1 MRQSAVLLPI
11 CLRPRRRKLRLRICR
26 DLENSLKHM
35 HEEKLS
41 KILYALEID
50 AESSIEQRAVMRR
63 RGGMSHINKDEL
75 AKKWKARMKTA
86 KHRKRAEA
94 IYAQYEATLDVIA
107 AGNAPVKVSP
117 VQPTPSLLRKAAR
130 LAKAIGAETKAKIQ
144 GHPKLTK
151 EQVAARLAVCG
162 SCDQLRSNRTCA
174 KCGCFVD
181 AKARFI
187 SQGCPLRKW
196 PKM

>member
-1 MRQSAVLLPI
+1 
-11 CLRPRRRKLRLRICR
+11 
-26 DLENSLKHM
+26 M

-50 AESSIEQRAVMRR
+50 AEPSLEQRAVMRG
-63 RGGMSHINKDEL
+63 RGGMSHLNKDEL
-75 AKKWKARMKTA
+75 AAKWKARMKTA

-117 VQPTPSLLRKAAR
+117 VQPSPRLLRKAAR
-130 LAKAIGAETKAKIQ
+130 LASAIGAETKAIARRR
-144 GHPKLTK
+144 PKLTP
-151 EQVAARLAVCG
+151 EQVAARVAVCG

-174 KCGCFVD
+174 KCGCFVE
-181 AKARFI
+181 AKARFR
-187 SQGCPLRKW
+187 SQVCPLRKW
-196 PKM
+196 PAV

>member
-1 MRQSAVLLPI
+1 
-11 CLRPRRRKLRLRICR
+11 
-26 DLENSLKHM
+26 M

-50 AESSIEQRAVMRR
+50 AEPSLEQRAVMRE
-63 RGGMSHINKDEL
+63 RGGMSHLNKNEL
-75 AKKWKARMKTA
+75 AAKWKARMKTA
-86 KHRKRAEA
+86 KYKKRAEA
-94 IYAQYEATLDVIA
+94 IYLQYEATLDVIA

-117 VQPTPSLLRKAAR
+117 VQPSPGLLKRAGSLAR
-130 LAKAIGAETKAKIQ
+130 AISSETKAKIQ
-144 GHPKLTK
+144 GQPKLTH

-196 PKM
+196 QAV

>member
-1 MRQSAVLLPI
+1 
-11 CLRPRRRKLRLRICR
+11 
-26 DLENSLKHM
+26 M

-50 AESSIEQRAVMRR
+50 AELSLEQRAVMRR
-63 RGGMSHINKDEL
+63 RGGMSHLNKDEL
-75 AKKWKARMKTA
+75 AAKWKARIKTA
-86 KHRKRAEA
+86 KYRKRAEA

-117 VQPTPSLLRKAAR
+117 VQPSPGLLKRAGSLAR
-130 LAKAIGAETKAKIQ
+130 AIGSETKAKIQ
-144 GHPKLTK
+144 GQPKLTP
-151 EQVAARLAVCG
+151 EQVATRLAICG

-181 AKARFI
+181 AKARFR

>member
-1 MRQSAVLLPI
+1 
-11 CLRPRRRKLRLRICR
+11 
-26 DLENSLKHM
+26 M

-50 AESSIEQRAVMRR
+50 AEPSLEQRAVMRK
-63 RGGMSHINKDEL
+63 RGGMSHLNKDEL
-75 AKKWKARMKTA
+75 ADKWKARMKTA
-86 KHRKRAEA
+86 KYKKRADA

-130 LAKAIGAETKAKIQ
+130 LAKAIGSETKAKIHGQ
-144 GHPKLTK
+144 PKLTQ
-151 EQVAARLAVCG
+151 EQVAARLAICG

-181 AKARFI
+181 AKARFR
-187 SQGCPLRKW
+187 SQGCPIRKW